1 VSAAD
6 SLRLRKLGRR
16 PREVEGRLRD
26 LEALKGEFGRGAS
39 AKKLELLAHL
49 ERARF
54 SSARAVSRLHEVLC
68 FLRAYPDDQAVAER
82 VEHLLSG
89 FAARRDL
96 VRHRSELFD
105 SGIAG
110 TDIYYRF
117 FQPTA
122 DFLARKYA
130 SSLRIDWADFDRK
143 DRLER
148 MLSLLALY
156 CETPGLDEETL
167 GPRAWIER
175 LKGPDETDA
184 AFLIRRFGALSV
196 DEFVREQMFEE
207 LDVPMRLSAGPDT
220 PSRTRARYG
229 AAPIAYQT
237 RPLRRERP
245 DIARELSRPPRSI
258 RAVSESEGKELV
270 LLARESMITRS
281 RDLDAFAHGDPR
293 DVRVVD
299 CGEGLQFACIGVRPE
314 RRLMLE
320 SVYGFLT
327 LKNGMPIGYVLA
339 SALFN
344 SCEVAYNVF
353 ETFRGGEAGHVYGR
367 VLAMLRAL
375 FSADTFTIYPYQ
387 LGHENEEGLR
397 SGSFWFYQKLG
408 FRPRDPDVLKVLR
421 REEGAMRRDPK
432 HRSDRATL
440 KVLATENVFWSSA
453 RARDDV
459 IGVFPLGSIG
469 LAITDSLAAR
479 FGADRERGLAVSA
492 AEAGQLL
499 GERGWKRLPP
509 GERLAWERWSP
520 LVLILPG
527 IERWNAAD
535 RRALAR
541 VVRAKGGRRESD
553 FSRLFDRHRRL
564 RRALCRIAATT

>member
-1 VSAAD
+1 MSARD
-6 SLRLRKLGRR
+6 SSHLR
-16 PREVEGRLRD
+16 E
-26 LEALKGEFGRGAS
+26 LERIKGEFGRLA
-39 AKKLELLAHL
+39 AARKLELLAHL
-49 ERARF
+49 GHARLAN
-54 SSARAVSRLHEVLC
+54 ARAVSRLHEVLC
-68 FLRAYPDDQAVAER
+68 FLRAYPDDPALLER
-82 VEHLLSG
+82 VERLLSG
-89 FAARRDL
+89 FASRRDL
-96 VRHRSELFD
+96 VRQRVELAD

-122 DFLARKYA
+122 DFLARKYGSA
-130 SSLRIDWADFDRK
+130 LRIDWVDFDRK
-143 DRLER
+143 ERLER
-148 MLSLLALY
+148 LLPLLATY
-156 CETPGLDEETL
+156 SETPALDEEALT
-167 GPRAWIER
+167 PRAWIER

-207 LDVPMRLSAGPDT
+207 LDLPMRLASGSHT
-220 PSRTRARYG
+220 PSRTRARYDTQ
-229 AAPIAYQT
+229 AIAFQS
-237 RPLRRERP
+237 RALRRERP
-245 DIARELSRPPRSI
+245 DIAREVSRPPRAI
-258 RAVSESEGKELV
+258 RAVSESEGRELV
-270 LLARESMITRS
+270 QLAREAMITRS

-293 DVRVVD
+293 DVRLID

-314 RRLMLE
+314 RRLLLE
-320 SVYGFLT
+320 AVYGFLT
-327 LKNGMPIGYVLA
+327 LKNGVPIGYVLA

-353 ETFRGGEAGHVYGR
+353 ETYRGGEAGHVYGR

-375 FSADTFTIYPYQ
+375 FAADTFTIYPYQ

-408 FRPRDPDVLKVLR
+408 FRPREPAVLEVLQ
-421 REEGAMRRDPK
+421 REEAALQRDPK

-440 KVLATENVFWSSA
+440 KVLATENVFWSRV

-469 LAITDSLAAR
+469 LSITDSLAAR
-479 FGADRERGLAVSA
+479 FGADRERGLHVCADEA
-492 AEAGQLL
+492 ARLL
-499 GERGWKRLPP
+499 GQRGWKRLPP

-527 IERWNAAD
+527 VERWPVAD

-541 VVRAKGGRRESD
+541 VVRAKGGRRESE
-553 FSRLFDRHRRL
+553 FARLFDRHGRL
-564 RRALCRIAATT
+564 RRALNRIAAES